1 MTHPT
6 FSQTICRLADSLA
19 LLTQITR
26 ALSPLGVLP
35 VAFDPG
41 EMLLY
46 CRESAAFF
54 LLPTRFLLYFRQ
66 ETAWDLE
73 NYLPCPLSDPYPILL
88 LPNGQ
93 VRDRGER
100 S

>member
-1 MTHPT
+1 MTHSA

-41 EMLLY
+41 EVLLY

-54 LLPTRFLLYFRQ
+54 LLPSRFLLYFSAESAQ
-66 ETAWDLE
+66 QLE
-73 NYLPCPLSDPYPILL
+73 NYLPCPLSRPYPILL

-93 VRDRGER
+93 VRDRV
-100 S
+100 